1 MVLVFIFL
9 SILIIISL
17 IITILL
23 CSTIR
28 IQIKNLELGNDIN
41 SKLKQYKVKISIKF
55 LNKIPIFWFNLNNK
69 KMKKIYSN
77 KRLEKI
83 DFDKIKNKVKL
94 NKDFFIMLKE
104 FKIKLRSLDLKIK
117 LGTQDATFTSYIIAI
132 IASIISIFLPYV
144 IYYKDIN
151 KCKYKLVPLYNN
163 KNEYN
168 IILDS
173 IIEIKIVHI
182 TYSMLNFIKKGMRKY
197 ERTSNR
203 RSYAY
208 SNE

>member
-28 IQIKNLELGNDIN
+28 IQIKNLELENNIDSN
-41 SKLKQYKVKISIKF
+41 LKQYKVKISIKF

-94 NKDFFIMLKE
+94 NKDFLIMLKE
-104 FKIKLRSLDLKIK
+104 FKIKLRSLNLKIE